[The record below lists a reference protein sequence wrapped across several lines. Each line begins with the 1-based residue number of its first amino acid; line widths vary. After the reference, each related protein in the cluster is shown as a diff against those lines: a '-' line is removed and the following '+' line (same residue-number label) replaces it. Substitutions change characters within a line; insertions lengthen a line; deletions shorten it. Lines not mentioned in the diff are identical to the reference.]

1 MDATLSKLADFVK
14 RPDTHLACAAAVVLA
29 ELAPREGEVTD
40 ALISA
45 LSKADAARRPFIIEA
60 LGRIGT
66 LEAAEALMPLIRAG
80 CPSADDALR
89 AVAHAGAGALKP
101 LVGLLADASDA
112 MRPKLAEAIARTG
125 ESQGFSAILA
135 AMQGALDPVV
145 QSLTTG
151 FRNAVGGLN
160 EKGREHLGAQLTKA
174 LERTAFV
181 KQVSCCV
188 SACELLGLLA
198 SPDHSSALLGLSKVD
213 HPPPVRRAA
222 LRALGKLTMTPAQK
236 GRLVARLL
244 PLLED
249 SDFTHVAEPAMEA
262 LRGAE
267 FGAEHRSAMQKLMSS
282 QFPRVR
288 EFAMQALA
296 KVGSARG
303 LRELLACLDN
313 PDPTVVEDALQA
325 LGQNADAAGPLA
337 ERLLECEEG
346 PACRSLARALAA
358 NAKAIPD
365 KLLDRLSQEYIALA
379 IGKGLA
385 GPAGD
390 ERRSAL
396 LSVLRATNT
405 PALAEA
411 ALKEARRQRDAGEPL
426 RALALLKSTANVN
439 GWTDEH
445 RIELALA
452 GFSAAPLD
460 LTRAARSNDSRLRLI
475 EEVLGRTEPKALA
488 KTLVKDQ
495 AVARAALYYL
505 GHHFSEQ
512 MLKERD
518 FGRLILE
525 ALAENPRN
533 DEGRQAR
540 EKLVLEGLAKASG
553 KAKAGL
559 LEERSKALF
568 AAEEL
573 AVKAE
578 AEAALKEKQRGTK
591 ERRAKAAEKA
601 KAKVAAKA
609 AEKAVAKLTAKS
621 AKGSKGKK
629 GGRR

>member
-1 MDATLSKLADFVK
+1 MDATLSKLVEFVK

-29 ELAPREGEVTD
+29 ELAPRDEDVTV

-45 LSKADAARRPFIIEA
+45 LGKADAARRPFLIEA

-66 LEAAEALMPLIRAG
+66 PQAAEALMPLIQAG
-80 CPSADDALR
+80 GPSADDALR

-101 LVGLLADASDA
+101 LVGLLASVSDA

-125 ESQGFSAILA
+125 EAQGFAALLS

-145 QSLTTG
+145 QSLTVG
-151 FRNAVGGLN
+151 LRNAIGGLS
-160 EKGREHLGAQLTKA
+160 EKGREHLGAQLAKA

-188 SACELLGLLA
+188 AGCELLGLVA
-198 SPDHSSALLGLSKVD
+198 SSDASTTLLGLSKES
-213 HPPPVRRAA
+213 HPSPVRRAA
-222 LRALGKLTMTPAQK
+222 LRALGKLNLAPAQK

-249 SDFTHVAEPAMEA
+249 TDFTHVAEPAMET
-262 LRGAE
+262 LHGAE
-267 FGAEHRSAMQKLMSS
+267 FATEHRSALQKLMNS

-296 KVGSARG
+296 RVGSARG

-313 PDPTVVEDALQA
+313 PDPSVAEDALQA
-325 LGQNADAAGPLA
+325 LAQNADAAGPLA
-337 ERLLECEEG
+337 ERLEACENG
-346 PACRSLARALAA
+346 SVCRAMARALAG
-358 NAKAIPD
+358 NARAIPD
-365 KLLDRLSQEYIALA
+365 KLLDKLAQEYIALA
-379 IGKGLA
+379 VGKGLS

-396 LSVLRATNT
+396 LSVLRAANT

-411 ALKEARRQRDAGEPL
+411 ALKEARKQRDAGEPL
-426 RALALLKSTANVN
+426 RALALMKSIANIN

-460 LTRAARSNDSRLRLI
+460 LTRSARANDSRLRLI

-488 KTLVKDQ
+488 KTLAKDQ
-495 AVARAALYYL
+495 ALARAALYYL

-540 EKLVLEGLAKASG
+540 EKLVLEGLAKAAG
-553 KAKAGL
+553 KAKVGL

-568 AAEEL
+568 AVEEM
-573 AVKAE
+573 AAKAE
-578 AEAALKEKQRGTK
+578 AEASLKEKRRTEK
-591 ERRAKAAEKA
+591 EKKAKAAERAKA
-601 KAKVAAKA
+601 KAAAKA
-609 AEKAVAKLTAKS
+609 AEKAVAKVTAKAS
-621 AKGSKGKK
+621 AKGKK
-629 GGRR
+629 GARK